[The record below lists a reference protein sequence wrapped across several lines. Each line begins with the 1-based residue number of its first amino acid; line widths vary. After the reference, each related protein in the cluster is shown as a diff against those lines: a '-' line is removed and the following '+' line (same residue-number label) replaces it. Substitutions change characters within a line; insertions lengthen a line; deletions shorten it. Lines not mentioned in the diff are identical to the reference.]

1 MQYQQMTLNVE
12 GLSTFIL
19 ASNNED
25 AKSRQRTAT
34 LSDKIQESQRA
45 IILAS
50 EMSKRFYHKPLVV
63 TYSGGKDSD
72 VLLHLAENCLK
83 SDEFE
88 VLNSHTS
95 VDAPETV
102 YHIRNVFKRLSDKG
116 IKATVYQPKD
126 QDGNPITMWNLIPR
140 KDMPP
145 TRFFRYCCK
154 VLKEASTPNSI
165 SLTGVRESESAKRKG
180 RDIFNMTKSNEHL
193 QFSLDHAQEVF
204 QESIEINDDAW
215 DCTLIKQMKENGNV
229 VVTPIYYWSD
239 NDIWQYI
246 KDNNMEVNP
255 LYAKGYHRVGCIG
268 CPLANYKQMIKEF
281 NDYPKY
287 KQAYISAFER
297 MIKNR
302 QAKGKIVNG
311 DGYHNWTDG
320 EAVFEWWLEE
330 YKRNIKGQMNLEDM
344 LNE

>member
-102 YHIRNVFKRLSDKG
+102 YHIRNVFKRLNDKG

-126 QDGNPITMWNLIPR
+126 KDGNPITMWNLIPR
-140 KDMPP
+140 KTVPP
-145 TRFFRYCCK
+145 TRLHRYCCK

-165 SLTGVRESESAKRKG
+165 CLTGVREAESAKRKG
-180 RDIFNMTKSNEHL
+180 RDIFNITNHSEYL

-215 DCTLIKQMKENGNV
+215 DCTLIKRMKENGNV
-229 VVTPIYYWSD
+229 VVTPIYYWTD
-239 NDIWQYI
+239 EDIWQYI
-246 KDNNMEVNP
+246 KDEQMEVNP
-255 LYAKGYHRVGCIG
+255 LYARGYHRVGCIG
-268 CPLANYKQMIKEF
+268 CPLANHKQMLKEF
-281 NDYPKY
+281 RDYPKY
-287 KQAYISAFER
+287 RQLYISAFDR
-297 MIKNR
+297 MIENR
-302 QAKGKIVNG
+302 KAQGKLIEG
-311 DGYHNWTDG
+311 EGYHNWTDG

>member
-19 ASNNED
+19 ASNSED
-25 AKSRQRTAT
+25 AKSSQRNAT
-34 LSDKIQESQRA
+34 LSDKIYESQRA

-50 EMSKRFYHKPLVV
+50 EMSKRFYHKPLVI

-102 YHIRNVFKRLSDKG
+102 YHIRNVFKRLNDKG

-126 QDGNPITMWNLIPR
+126 KDGNPITMWNLIPR
-140 KDMPP
+140 KTVPP
-145 TRFFRYCCK
+145 TRLHRYCCK

-165 SLTGVRESESAKRKG
+165 CLTGVREAESAKRKG
-180 RDIFNMTKSNEHL
+180 RDIFSITNHSEYLH
-193 QFSLDHAQEVF
+193 FSLDHAQEVF
-204 QESIEINDDAW
+204 QESIEINDDTW
-215 DCTLIKQMKENGNV
+215 DCTLIKRMKENGNV
-229 VVTPIYYWSD
+229 VVTPIYYWTD
-239 NDIWQYI
+239 EDIWQYI
-246 KDNNMEVNP
+246 KDEQMEVNP
-255 LYAKGYHRVGCIG
+255 LYARGYHRVGCIG
-268 CPLANYKQMIKEF
+268 CPLANHKQMLKEF
-281 NDYPKY
+281 RDYPKY
-287 KQAYISAFER
+287 RQLYISAFDR
-297 MIKNR
+297 MIENR
-302 QAKGKIVNG
+302 KAQGKFIESE
-311 DGYHNWTDG
+311 GYHNWTDG

>member
-102 YHIRNVFKRLSDKG
+102 YHIRNVFKRLNDKG

-126 QDGNPITMWNLIPR
+126 KDGNPITMWNLIPR
-140 KDMPP
+140 KTVPP
-145 TRFFRYCCK
+145 TRLHRYCCK

-165 SLTGVRESESAKRKG
+165 CLTGVREAESAKRKG
-180 RDIFNMTKSNEHL
+180 RDIFNITNHSEYL

-215 DCTLIKQMKENGNV
+215 DCTLIKRMKENGNV
-229 VVTPIYYWSD
+229 VVTPIYYWTD
-239 NDIWQYI
+239 DDIWQYI
-246 KDNNMEVNP
+246 KDEQMEVNP
-255 LYAKGYHRVGCIG
+255 LYARGYHRVGCIG
-268 CPLANYKQMIKEF
+268 CPLANHKQMLKEF
-281 NDYPKY
+281 RDYPKY
-287 KQAYISAFER
+287 RQLYISAFER
-297 MIKNR
+297 MIENR
-302 QAKGKIVNG
+302 KAQGKITECE
-311 DGYHNWTDG
+311 GYHNWSDG